1 MKVMTKTDGSFKML
15 ASLFLTLTYQALE
28 AKVEVEMVEAKVE
41 VEMVEAKVEVK
52 MVEGLVLVVVV
63 MLVNCNIITPVS

>member
-41 VEMVEAKVEVK
+41 VEMVGGLV
-52 MVEGLVLVVVV
+52 LVLVVVV
-63 MLVNCNIITPVS
+63 NCNVITPVS

>member
-41 VEMVEAKVEVK
+41 VEIV
-52 MVEGLVLVVVV
+52 GDLVLVLLVV
-63 MLVNCNIITPVS
+63 VNCNVITPVS